1 VAPINPTE
9 TIERNGELW
18 VDGCGSLEGVPG
30 FRDEALPLVALAEQS
45 VGAGVLGTEAHG
57 LSEIGSGLVGPA
69 AAVERKGDLG
79 ALGERVPSLPRLE
92 RAGERR
98 CEGGVENTQRGEA
111 VALEVEAEGLEDQR
125 RGVTWVE
132 RDGEVGLGDGRADK
146 RARGLGRRGAH
157 AGGEL
162 GALCEVAARLGRG
175 RGARRPVDQCR
186 NHLFCITLNATLC

>member
-1 VAPINPTE
+1 MPDI
-9 TIERNGELW
+9 R
-18 VDGCGSLEGVPG
+18 
-30 FRDEALPLVALAEQS
+30 
-45 VGAGVLGTEAHG
+45 TEAHG
-57 LSEIGSGLVGPA
+57 LGEIGSGLIGPA
-69 AAVERKGDLG
+69 AVKRKGDLDT
-79 ALGERVPSLPRLE
+79 LDERVPSLPRLE
-92 RAGERR
+92 RAGE
-98 CEGGVENTQRGEA
+98 GGVEDTQRGEA
-111 VALEVEAEGLEDQR
+111 MALEVEAEGLEDQR